1 MLKDGLDSDKL
12 KALFHGG
19 KRFDYQKNTTILRA
33 RETPRGVYL
42 IESGILKMYSL
53 SKQGDEHILDFFG
66 PDDIFP
72 MIWPFRRSVRSM
84 YYETISPA
92 TMWMIERAEFR
103 EFIDKNS
110 DVMSDV
116 LEELI
121 DRYHQYVARIDNLL
135 YSDALERSAYRL
147 LSLADR
153 FGVKTGKGIV
163 IEALITHED
172 LAHSISTT
180 RETFGRSLARLQRKN
195 ILGHDDRHHIVIR
208 DLASLA
214 DIIGRD
220 ETKAMWPNLMQY
232 VN

>member
-12 KALFHGG
+12 KALFRGG

-66 PDDIFP
+66 PGDIFP
-72 MIWPFRRSVRSM
+72 MTWPFRRSVRSM

-92 TMWMIERAEFR
+92 TMRMIEQDKFR
-103 EFIDKNS
+103 ELLAKNS
-110 DVMSDV
+110 DAMSDV

-153 FGVKTGKGIV
+153 FGVKTGDGLV

-208 DLASLA
+208 DLTSLS

-220 ETKAMWPNLMQY
+220 ETKAMWPGLMQY
-232 VN
+232 IN